1 MTSFDHERL
10 LVPVE
15 RTLRGLRGEILEA
28 FEAPAAPA
36 ERKADGSAV
45 TELDRRLE
53 RALAEVLLDL
63 DPTFGV
69 CGEESGV
76 WREGNPTWHLDPLD
90 GTANF
95 SFRVGC
101 FASQLALVD
110 GATPLFGVV
119 YEPLRD
125 DRAWAAQGQGC
136 DLERRRVQITT
147 ASPKEALA
155 YADLP
160 STGRFARDPAALARV
175 RASVYKLRSLGS
187 IALQLRDVAVG
198 VAAGFVGVRGGRSP
212 LHDLAPGALLI
223 REAGG
228 LAVDVDGGDPLVS
241 RSSLI
246 AGTEAFCSSVR
257 AILMEPEGG
266 VSPPPTSG

>member
-1 MTSFDHERL
+1 MTAFDHTQVLAPIERA
-10 LVPVE
+10 
-15 RTLRGLRGEILEA
+15 LRGLRGQIIDA
-28 FEAPAAPA
+28 FRAPAAPA

-53 RALAEVLLDL
+53 RALAQVLLDL
-63 DPTFGV
+63 DPAFGV
-69 CGEESGV
+69 RGEESGV

-101 FASQLALVD
+101 FGSQLALVD
-110 GATPLFGVV
+110 GTTPLFAAV

-125 DRAWAAQGQGC
+125 DLVWAAKGQGC
-136 DLERRRVQITT
+136 YFEDRRVQITG
-147 ASPKEALA
+147 AAPKDALA

-175 RASVYKLRSLGS
+175 RDAVYKLRSLGT

-198 VAAGFVGVRGGRSP
+198 VAAGFVGVREGRSP
-212 LHDLAPGALLI
+212 LHDLAPGVLLI

-228 LAVDVDGGDPLVS
+228 QALDAEGGDPLVS
-241 RSSLI
+241 RSSLV
-246 AGTEAFCSSVR
+246 AGTDAFCSTVR
-257 AILMEPEGG
+257 AILDVPEGG
-266 VSPPPTSG
+266 ISQPPSSG